1 MNSDEHKALREKLG
15 LTQDALAKRI
25 GVTRRTIIYRE
36 NGGKITKQAEIA
48 IRSLAATKFRN
59 TRKTL

>member
-1 MNSDEHKALREKLG
+1 MN
-15 LTQDALAKRI
+15 DALAKQI

-48 IRSLAATKFRN
+48 IRSLAADKLNKPTN
-59 TRKTL
+59 LI